1 MAELDKLEI
10 VVTADTKGAES
21 SISSL
26 LRKLEELQQKISG
39 LSGNGVGK
47 KINGI
52 SKAFGKNGALKS
64 IKAASKQAAAYQE
77 KLDLENFRQQNRL
90 ALEAVKHKNRLEQM
104 SERARLSDARTAAKK
119 AEREATKAAKEDPYW
134 NDAALKARNE
144 EVLNRLFPTVQA
156 VKTRIKGIS
165 SISAFRNGI
174 FAKSDSQQAEDFRY
188 HSSDYF
194 NRARS
199 RRYQQELS
207 ARSSTASSYDAG
219 AENYTDKYNAVTD
232 ALHKVGAT
240 AKETQ
245 QRLAE
250 LHQEMGNN
258 TGGVEIAQGFG
269 IQESVFSRIGAAL
282 NSTMNQVPGFTN
294 ALASALPVLSSLAS
308 AAGRLAMTGLG
319 KFFQASISP
328 IVSFGKRIQGVTSGV
343 MGLFKQFKR
352 LALLRLFRTAIAEIG
367 KGLSTGI
374 NNLYQYS
381 SAINGSFKSALDSAA
396 TSMQYFRNSIG
407 AAAAPLIQT
416 FIPYLNAAVSAI
428 VSFINIINQ
437 LLAAL
442 GGAFKFT
449 RAKKSLT
456 EFGKAAGGA
465 GGGAGKAAKEM
476 DKFLASWD
484 EITNIKTPN
493 DSGGGGGGGGGA
505 GDFLDMFEEAAID
518 PELLDFASK
527 IREAFEAGRWEDVG
541 KIIADKL
548 NEIMPDDAI
557 FENWGRRFG
566 EKINMAFGIALG
578 FLRNFDFKALGSRI
592 ASFLNGG
599 IDEVNWNNIGAY
611 LWRRLSSAFDIAIG
625 FISTF
630 DTKGATT
637 AISNLLIGMWN
648 ETTAWLGETDWSEF
662 GRTVARKLLDAIAGI
677 KWRELITS
685 AWELMK
691 AAVSAT
697 WDFFSGFVT
706 GLFSELWEDI
716 KAGLAETEIGKAFI
730 EWWNQVEAVWGPVA
744 EWFNTNVIGPVKEF
758 FAPLGEAITGFLKDP
773 IGTIQQAW
781 AEEVEWWSTNVIEPI
796 KMKFAPIKEAI
807 EGFLN
812 DPIGT
817 IQQAWTSV
825 AEWFSMTVIEPLKLV
840 FEPIKAAIEGFLND
854 PIGTIQTAWTTF
866 AEWFNTTF
874 IIPVTTYFN
883 SLKASIELGFE
894 AAKQFI
900 MDSWLTV
907 AEWFN
912 TTIITPVVNYF
923 NSLKANIELAFEAAK
938 QFVTDAW
945 STVSEWFSTNV
956 TQPIYSFFSPLEEA
970 IAGFLSNPVGVIKQ
984 AWADIKQ
991 WFQDTI
997 ITPISDAFSGLGETI
1012 KSAFFGGINAVIGG
1026 LNSFIGMVNNVGI
1039 DWDGFQQSVN
1049 VFGHTLNW
1057 GIPGVHLKPFNLP
1070 TIPTLEYASGG
1081 FPTEGEMFIAREAG
1095 PELVGRMGNRSTVAN
1110 NDQIVEGIRQGVYE
1124 AMVAANNGQN
1134 SREVK
1139 VYIDGKDITDY
1150 TRKRSNQMARA
1161 LGV

>member
-10 VVTADTKGAES
+10 VVTADTSKAES

-26 LRKLEELQQKISG
+26 LEKLEQLQQKLSG
-39 LSGNGVGK
+39 LSGGGVGK

-52 SKAFGKNGALKS
+52 SSALNSKGLTRTLQRVGAQAEKTAKS
-64 IKAASKQAAAYQE
+64 VAKAASPTKMSREEIAAARERLRALQEQTDARRGLFKDRILSSRRNMTYREKGESFMTRSVKADFAYRRGIAEDERVRELSRQMIAQRNPLPEIPKPDGSQAAEENAKAAQSAM
-77 KLDLENFRQQNRL
+77 DLADKMQQ
-90 ALEAVKHKNRLEQM
+90 AGASAKEMAAAV
-104 SERARLSDARTAAKK
+104 
-119 AEREATKAAKEDPYW
+119 REAGAASAQSG
-134 NDAALKARNE
+134 NDIRG
-144 EVLNRLFPTVQA
+144 V
-156 VKTRIKGIS
+156 
-165 SISAFRNGI
+165 
-174 FAKSDSQQAEDFRY
+174 
-188 HSSDYF
+188 
-194 NRARS
+194 
-199 RRYQQELS
+199 
-207 ARSSTASSYDAG
+207 
-219 AENYTDKYNAVTD
+219 
-232 ALHKVGAT
+232 
-240 AKETQ
+240 
-245 QRLAE
+245 
-250 LHQEMGNN
+250 
-258 TGGVEIAQGFG
+258 VEIAKSGDSGSGGFFSNLDAS
-269 IQESVFSRIGAAL
+269 ISSVL
-282 NSTMNQVPGFTN
+282 NQMPGFTSV
-294 ALASALPVLSSLAS
+294 LASALPVLSSLAS

-416 FIPYLNAAVSAI
+416 FIPYLNAAVNAI
-428 VSFINIINQ
+428 VTFINIINQ

-442 GGAFKFT
+442 GGAFSFT

-505 GDFLDMFEEAAID
+505 GEFLDMFEEAAID
-518 PELLDFASK
+518 PELLDFASR
-527 IREAFEAGRWEDVG
+527 IREAFEAGRWEEVG

-548 NEIMPDDAI
+548 NEIMPDDAT

-578 FLRNFDFKALGSRI
+578 FLRNFNFKALGSRI

-662 GRTVARKLLDAIAGI
+662 GRTVAGKLLDAIAGI
-677 KWRELITS
+677 KWIELITS
-685 AWELMK
+685 AWELAK
-691 AAVSAT
+691 AAISAT

-706 GLFSELWEDI
+706 GLFSRLWEDI
-716 KAGLAETEIGKAFI
+716 KAGLAETEIGKAFT
-730 EWWNQVEAVWGPVA
+730 EWWDQVQAVWGPVA

-781 AEEVEWWSTNVIEPI
+781 TEEVEWWSTNVIEPI

-817 IQQAWTSV
+817 IQLAW
-825 AEWFSMTVIEPLKLV
+825 M
-840 FEPIKAAIEGFLND
+840 
-854 PIGTIQTAWTTF
+854 TF

-874 IIPVTTYFN
+874 
-883 SLKASIELGFE
+883 
-894 AAKQFI
+894 
-900 MDSWLTV
+900 
-907 AEWFN
+907 
-912 TTIITPVVNYF
+912 ITPVVNYF

-938 QFVTDAW
+938 QFVMDAW
-945 STVSEWFSTNV
+945 LTVSEWFSTNV
-956 TQPIYSFFSPLEEA
+956 TTPINDVFSPLEGA
-970 IAGFLSNPVGVIKQ
+970 ITGFLSNPVGAIKQ
-984 AWADIKQ
+984 AWIDIKS
-991 WFQDTI
+991 WFARNI
-997 ITPISDAFSGLGETI
+997 INPISSSFSNLGNTI
-1012 KSAFFGGINAVIGG
+1012 KQAFFGAINNVIGG
-1026 LNSFIGMVNNVGI
+1026 LNSFIGHVNSIGMDFGGGYVG
-1039 DWDGFQQSVN
+1039 
-1049 VFGHTLNW
+1049 
-1057 GIPGVHLKPFNLP
+1057 PFYIEAFSFHPFSLP
-1070 TIPTLEYASGG
+1070 SIPTLEYAEGG

-1095 PELVGRMGNRSTVAN
+1095 PELVGRMGNRSAVAN